1 MDILMIL
8 NILLVNEQYAQLK
21 IKIMQKE
28 ELLNLLFLT
37 VQKTDIF

>member
-28 ELLNLLFLT
+28 KLLNLLFLT